1 MKYKNILDMHVHT
14 DNSFDGNHST
24 MYMCEKA
31 CDKGLR
37 AVAFTDHIE
46 TDCFYK
52 EKFYKSAAQSF
63 FDSAKAR
70 YAFSGKIVVCIGV
83 ELGEPTYDVK
93 TAENILDK
101 WKYDFVIAS
110 IHNLRNKEDFYY
122 IDYTKEDPFVLLDEY
137 FDELICLADW
147 GKFDSLAHLTYPLRY
162 IEGEYHINVD
172 LSKYQ
177 KKIDQILSLLAE
189 KEKALEINTS
199 GLRQKLKRTLPD
211 ESIVMRYKE
220 LGGKLITIG
229 SDAHYAT
236 HLGLGIGK
244 AMDMA
249 KRCGFDSVA
258 LFQSRNPMEI
268 PIE

>member
-1 MKYKNILDMHVHT
+1 MEYPAGTEVTITVEA
-14 DNSFDGNHST
+14 SEGYEISRVQIGN
-24 MYMCEKA
+24 EK
-31 CDKGLR
+31 
-37 AVAFTDHIE
+37 ISE
-46 TDCFYK
+46 
-52 EKFYKSAAQSF
+52 
-63 FDSAKAR
+63 
-70 YAFSGKIVVCIGV
+70 FS
-83 ELGEPTYDVK
+83 
-93 TAENILDK
+93 
-101 WKYDFVIAS
+101 
-110 IHNLRNKEDFYY
+110 
-122 IDYTKEDPFVLLDEY
+122 DP
-137 FDELICLADW
+137 A
-147 GKFDSLAHLTYPLRY
+147 
-162 IEGEYHINVD
+162 
-172 LSKYQ
+172 KYQ

-189 KEKALEINTS
+189 KDKALEINTS

-229 SDAHYAT
+229 SDAHYAK

>member
-1 MKYKNILDMHVHT
+1 MFCWMNILTNLFALRTGASLIRLLTSHIL
-14 DNSFDGNHST
+14 
-24 MYMCEKA
+24 
-31 CDKGLR
+31 CDISR
-37 AVAFTDHIE
+37 A
-46 TDCFYK
+46 
-52 EKFYKSAAQSF
+52 
-63 FDSAKAR
+63 
-70 YAFSGKIVVCIGV
+70 
-83 ELGEPTYDVK
+83 
-93 TAENILDK
+93 N
-101 WKYDFVIAS
+101 
-110 IHNLRNKEDFYY
+110 
-122 IDYTKEDPFVLLDEY
+122 
-137 FDELICLADW
+137 
-147 GKFDSLAHLTYPLRY
+147 
-162 IEGEYHINVD
+162 INVD

-189 KEKALEINTS
+189 KDKALEINTS

-229 SDAHYAT
+229 SDAHYAK